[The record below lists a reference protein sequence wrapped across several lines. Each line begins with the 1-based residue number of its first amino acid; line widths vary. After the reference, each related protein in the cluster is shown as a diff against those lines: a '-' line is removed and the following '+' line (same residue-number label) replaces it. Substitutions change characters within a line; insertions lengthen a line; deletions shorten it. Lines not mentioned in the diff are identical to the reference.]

1 VRFRSPLTL
10 MVAVALPLIATAAV
24 AATSG
29 PASAAAGPTAA
40 QLLAKTASC
49 TVASKGR
56 YATDDGAAAT
66 VDICRNGT
74 VYHWTSDL
82 DVDCDGLGTSH
93 CNASTDPWY
102 QAQTSFTT
110 SSGQYFTADTTHY
123 FVIPLPSSRFSY
135 QSAGIRPGNV
145 GAVVY
150 HNKIVYAVFADEGP
164 DDIIG
169 EASYATARDLGI
181 DPNPDTGGTDGP
193 VTFIVF
199 TGTVP
204 NPVENNATI
213 DSVGAAAAG
222 AFVGSGGTTTPPTT
236 KPTTTKPTTGPA
248 TPPTSKP
255 TTPPTGATSW
265 VAGHAYQVGDV
276 VTYNGVR
283 YKCLQA
289 HTSIV
294 SWEPPNAPALW
305 QRL

>member
-1 VRFRSPLTL
+1 VRFRSPFTL
-10 MVAVALPLIATAAV
+10 LAAVALPLIATAAI

-29 PASAAAGPTAA
+29 TASAATGPTAA

-49 TVASKGR
+49 TVASNGK
-56 YATDDGAAAT
+56 YATDDGSAAT
-66 VDICRNGT
+66 VNICKNGN

-82 DVDCDGLGTSH
+82 DVDCDGITTSH
-93 CNASTDPWY
+93 CNSSTDPWY

-135 QSAGIRPGNV
+135 QSAGIKPGNV
-145 GAVVY
+145 GAVIY
-150 HNKIVYAVFADEGP
+150 NNKIVYAVFADEGP
-164 DDIIG
+164 NNIIG

-181 DPNPDTGGTDGP
+181 DPDPDTGGTDGP

-213 DSVGAAAAG
+213 DSVGAAAAS
-222 AFVGSGGTTTPPTT
+222 AFVGSGSTTSPPTT
-236 KPTTTKPTTGPA
+236 KPTTSPT
-248 TPPTSKP
+248 
-255 TTPPTGATSW
+255 TTPPTTRPTTTPPGATTW
-265 VAGHAYQVGDV
+265 VAGHAYKVGDV
-276 VTYNGVR
+276 VTYNGVQYR
-283 YKCLQA
+283 CLQA

-294 SWEPPNAPALW
+294 TWEPPNVPALW